1 MFMVYQSV
9 NPATGETVAQFPSL
23 TEPEL
28 ETKLITARQAFLEYR
43 TMPIRERAALLEKAA
58 CILEDEKLAFGKLMT
73 REMGKTLVSATA
85 EAEKCAWVCRHYALD
100 GARLLADECVNTG
113 STKSYVRYM
122 PLGPILAIMPW
133 NYPFWQV
140 FRFAAPVLIAG
151 NVGLLKHARSVPE
164 CALAIEDVFR
174 RAGFKEG
181 VFQSLFIS
189 IAQMDRLYSDDRV
202 VAFTVTGSEKAGGA
216 VASRAGQEIK
226 KTVLELG
233 GSDPFIV
240 LKSANVA
247 EAAATAVRAR
257 TVNNG
262 QSCIAAKRFI
272 VEKDVYAEFTR
283 RFLAGMESLK
293 VGDPLDPSTQ
303 IGPLATRSA
312 LLLLQGQVARAI
324 DAGARLLTGGL
335 ALPRA
340 GNYYMPTVL
349 EDVPRDCKVYHEEL
363 FGPAAMLFEA
373 RDRAHAIELANDSP
387 FGLAASVWTQDEADK
402 EVMATQV
409 EAGAVFFNEMVA
421 SDPRLP
427 FGGIK
432 RSGYGRELGTW
443 GAREFVNVKTIV
455 ER

>member
-1 MFMVYQSV
+1 V
-9 NPATGETVAQFPSL
+9 
-23 TEPEL
+23 
-28 ETKLITARQAFLEYR
+28 
-43 TMPIRERAALLEKAA
+43 
-58 CILEDEKLAFGKLMT
+58 
-73 REMGKTLVSATA
+73 
-85 EAEKCAWVCRHYALD
+85 
-100 GARLLADECVNTG
+100 
-113 STKSYVRYM
+113 
-122 PLGPILAIMPW
+122 
-133 NYPFWQV
+133 
-140 FRFAAPVLIAG
+140 
-151 NVGLLKHARSVPE
+151 
-164 CALAIEDVFR
+164 
-174 RAGFKEG
+174 
-181 VFQSLFIS
+181 
-189 IAQMDRLYSDDRV
+189 
-202 VAFTVTGSEKAGGA
+202 
-216 VASRAGQEIK
+216 
-226 KTVLELG
+226 
-233 GSDPFIV
+233 
-240 LKSANVA
+240 
-247 EAAATAVRAR
+247 
-257 TVNNG
+257 
-262 QSCIAAKRFI
+262 
-272 VEKDVYAEFTR
+272 
-283 RFLAGMESLK
+283 
-293 VGDPLDPSTQ
+293 
-303 IGPLATRSA
+303 
-312 LLLLQGQVARAI
+312 VARAI